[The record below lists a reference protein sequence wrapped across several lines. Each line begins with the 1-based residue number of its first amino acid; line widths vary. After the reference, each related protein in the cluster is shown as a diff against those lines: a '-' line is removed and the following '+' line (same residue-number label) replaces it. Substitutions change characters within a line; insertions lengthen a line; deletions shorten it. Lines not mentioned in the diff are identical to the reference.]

1 MEQAGSVILNK
12 VNEVNLA
19 IASTV
24 SDRVIDE
31 VVESL
36 SKTCKNLVSYFC
48 MALCVSIL
56 HVYYNG
62 CMCHYTTSST
72 VVALLESFGHTI

>member
-1 MEQAGSVILNK
+1 MVFQLSYQLVESAIVEQAGSVILNK

-19 IASTV
+19 VASTV

-36 SKTCKNLVSYFC
+36 SKTCKNLVSVFEASVLSRFIMKKC
-48 MALCVSIL
+48 ICVS
-56 HVYYNG
+56 
-62 CMCHYTTSST
+62 
-72 VVALLESFGHTI
+72 

>member
-1 MEQAGSVILNK
+1 MLKLIPIHLPQLSYQLVESAIVEQAGSVILNK

-36 SKTCKNLVSYFC
+36 SKTCKNLVRMLSMFW
-48 MALCVSIL
+48 
-56 HVYYNG
+56 
-62 CMCHYTTSST
+62 
-72 VVALLESFGHTI
+72 